1 MRDGRRNITWRMLLF
16 EISRISAHNALRED
30 NMLPYKRS
38 QRVGDLVREEVADII
53 MYRLKDPR
61 IGFVTVTGVD
71 MAPDMKNAKI
81 YVSVLKEEDRE
92 LTLEILNS
100 SKSFIRSLLSK
111 RLRMKFIPTVE
122 FRFDT
127 SIEYGYKI
135 DKLLKEI
142 KDRDEDT

>member
-1 MRDGRRNITWRMLLF
+1 
-16 EISRISAHNALRED
+16 
-30 NMLPYKRS
+30 MLPYKRS
-38 QRVGDLVREEVADII
+38 QRVGDLIREEVADII

-71 MAPDMKNAKI
+71 MAPDMKSARI

-92 LTLEILNS
+92 VTLETLNS
-100 SKSFIRSLLSK
+100 SKHFIRSLLAK
-111 RLRMKFIPTVE
+111 RLSMKFIPTVE

>member
-1 MRDGRRNITWRMLLF
+1 
-16 EISRISAHNALRED
+16 
-30 NMLPYKRS
+30 MLPYKRS

-71 MAPDMKNAKI
+71 MAPDMKSARI

-92 LTLEILNS
+92 VTLEILNS
-100 SKSFIRSLLSK
+100 SKHFIRSLLAK
-111 RLRMKFIPTVE
+111 RLSMKFIPTVE

>member
-1 MRDGRRNITWRMLLF
+1 
-16 EISRISAHNALRED
+16 
-30 NMLPYKRS
+30 MLPYKRS
-38 QRVGDLVREEVADII
+38 QRVGDLIREEVADII

-71 MAPDMKNAKI
+71 MSPDMKSARI

-92 LTLEILNS
+92 VTLEVLNS
-100 SKSFIRSLLSK
+100 SKHFIRSLLGK
-111 RLRMKFIPTVE
+111 RLTMKFIPTVE

>member
-1 MRDGRRNITWRMLLF
+1 
-16 EISRISAHNALRED
+16 
-30 NMLPYKRS
+30 MLPYKRS
-38 QRVGDLVREEVADII
+38 QRVGDLIREEVADII

-71 MAPDMKNAKI
+71 LSPDMKNARV
-81 YVSVLKEEDRE
+81 YVSVLKAEDRE

-100 SKSFIRSLLSK
+100 SKSFVRSLLSK
-111 RLRMKFIPTVE
+111 RLRMKFIPSVE